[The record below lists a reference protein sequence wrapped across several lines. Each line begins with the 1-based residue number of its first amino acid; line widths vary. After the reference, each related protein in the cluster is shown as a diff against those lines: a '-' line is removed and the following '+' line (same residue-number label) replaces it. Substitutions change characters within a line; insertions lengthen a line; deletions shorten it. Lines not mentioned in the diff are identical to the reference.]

1 MGLERMLSVIQDAP
15 TNYETDLFLPIIEQ
29 TAKLSGQ
36 SYDQPI
42 NKMSFR
48 VIADHIRAVSFAIG
62 DGALPSN
69 EGRGYV
75 LRRLIRRAV
84 MHGRKLGLE
93 KPFLWQLVDVVG
105 QITADYY
112 PEVVEKKDLIE
123 RVIKNEEERFLTTL
137 AEGTEQL
144 TALVEQLKAAGKGQI
159 DGESAFQLYDTFGF
173 PVELTEEIAAEDG
186 LSVDLE
192 GFSREMAKQKERARQ
207 ARSSEQSMGI
217 QSDLLTRL
225 HKETRFVGYETLT
238 TKATLLDIVA
248 VDELVDAI
256 ALADIAEEATVQL
269 VFDQTPFYSEKGGQV
284 GDKGTIKDGDGQ
296 VVARVFDVKPA
307 PAGQALHHIE
317 LIAPIKTGTV
327 YELAVDVTERRLT
340 EKNHTA
346 THLMHQALK
355 DVLGDHANQ
364 AGSLVN
370 EDILRFDFTHFSAV
384 TSEELARIEQIVN
397 DYIWQNIVIE
407 TVETTIDQ
415 AKEMGAMAL
424 FGEKYGQDVRVV
436 KVSDYSLELC
446 GGTHVERT
454 GEIGLFKI
462 ISESGIGAGTRRII
476 AKTSKGAYEYLDN
489 QLATLRQAADLSGAQ
504 TLLDVPERIQG
515 LQGKITDLER
525 ENESLSQ
532 KLANNEAAELFT
544 ETIAIADVTLIAQ
557 EAQVKDMDALRQLA
571 DKWKQENP
579 SDILVLGLR
588 GEDKVNLIVAMNDN
602 VIGKGLKAGDLIKHI
617 VSFVGGGGGGRPDLA
632 QAGGKNPAGLPKAL
646 DEAEKWVAEH
656 L

>member
-1 MGLERMLSVIQDAP
+1 MAPDTPEAERYPGGENEQWLEIWNLVFSQFNHKADGTYEPLPNKNIDTGMGLERMLSVIQDAP

-36 SYDQPI
+36 SYDEPT

-105 QITADYY
+105 QITVDYY
-112 PEVVEKKDLIE
+112 PEVVDKKDLIE

-144 TALVEQLKAAGKGQI
+144 TALVEQLKAAEKDQI

-192 GFSREMAKQKERARQ
+192 GFSQEMAKQKERARQ

-217 QSDLLTRL
+217 QSDLLTNL
-225 HKETRFVGYETLT
+225 HKDTRFVGYEAIASQ
-238 TKATLLDIVA
+238 ATLLDIVA
-248 VDELVDAI
+248 GNELATTLIPEELD
-256 ALADIAEEATVQL
+256 DEATIQL

-284 GDKGTIKDGDGQ
+284 GDNGTIKTIDGH
-296 VVARVFDVKPA
+296 VVARVYDVKPA

-317 LIAPIKTGTV
+317 LVAPIETGTV
-327 YELAVDVTERRLT
+327 YELAVDTTKRQLT

-355 DVLGDHANQ
+355 EVLGDHANQ

-370 EDILRFDFTHFSAV
+370 EDLLRFDFTHFSAV
-384 TSEELARIEQIVN
+384 TSEELERIEAIVN
-397 DYIWQNIVIE
+397 DYIWQNIFVE
-407 TVETTIDQ
+407 TVETTIDK

-446 GGTHVERT
+446 GERMS
-454 GEIGLFKI
+454 IVRVKLVSLRLF
-462 ISESGIGAGTRRII
+462 
-476 AKTSKGAYEYLDN
+476 LN
-489 QLATLRQAADLSGAQ
+489 Q
-504 TLLDVPERIQG
+504 E
-515 LQGKITDLER
+515 
-525 ENESLSQ
+525 
-532 KLANNEAAELFT
+532 
-544 ETIAIADVTLIAQ
+544 
-557 EAQVKDMDALRQLA
+557 
-571 DKWKQENP
+571 
-579 SDILVLGLR
+579 
-588 GEDKVNLIVAMNDN
+588 
-602 VIGKGLKAGDLIKHI
+602 
-617 VSFVGGGGGGRPDLA
+617 
-632 QAGGKNPAGLPKAL
+632 
-646 DEAEKWVAEH
+646 
-656 L
+656 